1 MTQQLLTNFVFLLFL
16 TFKEHHKRYEN
27 FGIKLDLE
35 EARQYL
41 QNPCKMIWFGARI
54 FERPPSSLQFG
65 PSSAVSGEVPFSMEV
80 QLCTAR
86 GSAFSKLEL
95 TLEFPPS

>member
-41 QNPCKMIWFGARI
+41 QKP
-54 FERPPSSLQFG
+54 LQNDM
-65 PSSAVSGEVPFSMEV
+65 VW
-80 QLCTAR
+80 
-86 GSAFSKLEL
+86 GSDI
-95 TLEFPPS
+95 